1 MRPPRSSSP
10 EATRR
15 MRAVRSQ
22 GTACELKLAHLLNT
36 LHVSFESHVRV
47 LPEKTIQPDFVF
59 PRVKVAIFID
69 GCFWHGC
76 PEHGSVPRANRMWW
90 QKKIA
95 DNQRRDLRVV
105 RLLRA
110 NGWVARR
117 FWAHEESGQIASII
131 SRILKQRSR
140 TD

>member
-1 MRPPRSSSP
+1 
-10 EATRR
+10 

-76 PEHGSVPRANRMWW
+76 PEHGSV
-90 QKKIA
+90 
-95 DNQRRDLRVV
+95 
-105 RLLRA
+105 LRA